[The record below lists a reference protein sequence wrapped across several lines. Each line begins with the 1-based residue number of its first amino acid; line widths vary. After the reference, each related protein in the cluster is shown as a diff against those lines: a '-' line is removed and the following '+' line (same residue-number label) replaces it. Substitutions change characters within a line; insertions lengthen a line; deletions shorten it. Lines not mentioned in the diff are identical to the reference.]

1 MKYQILTVLLFFS
14 LSNLAQSFNDLI
26 TLANQQYQSKDF
38 IESSKSYEQAFTIQ
52 KGSSSQY
59 YNAACSFALAGQNNN
74 AVDYLT
80 KAVNAGWTN
89 VSHLKSDSDLT
100 NLHAEPEWSEIIK
113 IAQANL
119 DEYEKDFNKPL
130 KTQLEQIY
138 VRDQMLRQLWRDAE
152 TKFGKESDEMKYFW
166 KLMAREDSLNEA
178 DVIGIIDQYGWVGKN
193 VVGGKANITLWLV
206 IQHASLLLQEK
217 YVPLLEESVK
227 KGESNGSHLA
237 LLHDRI
243 LMRNGK
249 PQKYGSQLVSD
260 PDTGK
265 DKLYDLEDPENVNDR
280 RQSVGLGPLED
291 YLERM
296 GVESK

>member
-1 MKYQILTVLLFFS
+1 MKYLLLTSLLFLCLLNF
-14 LSNLAQSFNDLI
+14 AQSFDELI
-26 TLANQQYQSKDF
+26 TNANHQYQSEDYLA
-38 IESSKSYEQAFTIQ
+38 SGNSYEQAFTIEE
-52 KGSSSQY
+52 GSSSQY
-59 YNAACSFALAGQNNN
+59 YNAACSFALAGQDKK
-74 AVDYLT
+74 ALDYLT

-166 KLMAREDSLNEA
+166 KLMAREDSLNEVE
-178 DVIGIIDQYGWVGKN
+178 VIRIIDEYGWVGKN
-193 VVGGKANITLWLV
+193 EVGGKANITLWLV
-206 IQHASLLLQEK
+206 IQHASLELQEK

-249 PQKYGSQLVSD
+249 PQKYGSQIVSD

-265 DKLYDLEDPENVNDR
+265 DKLYDLEDPENVNNR

-296 GVESK
+296 GVKTK